1 MLRLL
6 ETAPAIERSTGARPV
21 ASLRDVRHTVDTARA
36 WLAQH
41 PQTTHLAHARAISRL
56 AVTITRGAADSNP
69 RDPTARAEA
78 DRWQRIAK
86 NLQDLGVLEAGN
98 RDHLVAELT
107 AANDWLHRQL
117 HAHQQGRETGT
128 AGGPA
133 WRESLSKLK
142 GRLPALAKQIDGVV
156 AGATAQGQLCVPQ
169 AELDMSAPQSG
180 VFMAKPSWRKAT
192 PADRPIEA
200 LRRELHVAARVPASH
215 EQAHRQA
222 LGGPAALARLAF
234 TQPPNP
240 SRGRAES
247 QPPAGPARPRA
258 TARARRG
265 RSHG

>member
-117 HAHQQGRETGT
+117 HA
-128 AGGPA
+128 
-133 WRESLSKLK
+133 
-142 GRLPALAKQIDGVV
+142 
-156 AGATAQGQLCVPQ
+156 PQ
-169 AELDMSAPQSG
+169 P
-180 VFMAKPSWRKAT
+180 RT
-192 PADRPIEA
+192 CR
-200 LRRELHVAARVPASH
+200 VAAAGRPGPTPGDCPSSARSITRLTPPRGGRGRSKTR
-215 EQAHRQA
+215 AA
-222 LGGPAALARLAF
+222 LGGCLQPHTAAVGA
-234 TQPPNP
+234 T
-240 SRGRAES
+240 ES
-247 QPPAGPARPRA
+247 
-258 TARARRG
+258 
-265 RSHG
+265 